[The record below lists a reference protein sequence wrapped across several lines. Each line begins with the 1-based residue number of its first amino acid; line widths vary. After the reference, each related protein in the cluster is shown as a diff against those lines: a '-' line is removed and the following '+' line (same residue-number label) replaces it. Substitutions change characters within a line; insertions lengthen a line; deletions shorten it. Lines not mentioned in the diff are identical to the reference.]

1 MINACVIGLSGRGC
15 ESLLK
20 NILLKNKE
28 LNVISVC
35 DVYEDRISNAIKLI
49 SESGGSAKGFTD
61 YKEALNQKGIDAA
74 FIFTSWETHMEIA
87 VYAMKKGI
95 AVASEV
101 GGEYSIENCLKLVKV
116 QEETKT
122 PYMFM
127 ENCCFGKSELLA
139 TSMVRKG
146 LFGEIVHCQ
155 GAYGHDLR
163 KEISYGLKN
172 RHYRFKNYLYRN
184 LDNYPTHEL
193 GPIAKILNINRGN
206 RILTVTS
213 VASKS
218 AGLKEYI
225 KSLPDATE
233 EMKNADFKQG
243 DIVTTILTCAGGE
256 TITLRL
262 DTTLPRS
269 YTREFTVR
277 GTKGMYFQ
285 DTNTV
290 FLDGDE
296 ELFNTLEYNKKYI
309 DNAQKYE
316 AEYLPEIWKNVTP
329 EELEAGHGGMD
340 CFAYKAF
347 TDAVKNKTDM
357 PIDVYDAATWMAV
370 SVLSEQS
377 VSLGGM
383 PQAMPDFTNGQWF
396 HRKMRDVCEL

>member
-20 NILLKNKE
+20 NILLHNRDI
-28 LNVISVC
+28 NVIAVC
-35 DVYEDRISNAIKLI
+35 DVYQDRIDNALKLI

-74 FIFTSWETHMEIA
+74 FVFTSWETHTEIA
-87 VYAMKKGI
+87 IYAMEKGI

-101 GGEYSIENCLKLVKV
+101 GCEYSIENCQNLVRTHEK
-116 QEETKT
+116 TGT

-127 ENCCFGKSELLA
+127 ENCCFGKDELFV
-139 TSMVRKG
+139 TSMVRRG
-146 LFGEIVHCQ
+146 LFGEIVHCS

-163 KEISYGLKN
+163 KEISYGIQN

-193 GPIAKILNINRGN
+193 GPIAKVLNINRGN
-206 RILTVTS
+206 KILTVSS

-225 KSLPDATE
+225 KTLPDATD
-233 EMKNADFKQG
+233 EMKNAEFKQG
-243 DIVTTILTCAGGE
+243 DIVTTTITCAGGE

-262 DTTLPRS
+262 DTTLPRT
-269 YTREFTVR
+269 YGREFTVR
-277 GTKGMYFQ
+277 GTKGMYTQ
-285 DTNTV
+285 NTNSV

-296 ELFNTLEYNKKYI
+296 ELFNCIEYYKKNI
-309 DNAQKYE
+309 DNATKYYD
-316 AEYLPEIWKNVTP
+316 EYLPEIWKNVTP

-347 TDAVKNKTDM
+347 SDALKNKTDM
-357 PIDVYDAATWMAV
+357 PIDVYDGATWMAV
-370 SVLSEQS
+370 SVLSEMS
-377 VSLGGM
+377 IACGGA
-383 PQAMPDFTNGQWF
+383 PQAMPDFTNGKWF
-396 HRKMRDVCEL
+396 HRKPSDVCQL